1 MLSVS
6 CYGMIIVLVVVKKN
20 IIMRTIYLG
29 TFASLVNKKSERSL
43 VNAIKGII
51 DNDDSSAFWY
61 NYIRSGVKRFFAMH
75 CDYGILNV
83 LQEKLFEVKP
93 ATDFQRNNWENS
105 KLAVQHIMSMSY
117 ELFDGKDMAAPTE
130 KSIAFHGIELNI
142 NPDAIITC
150 QDKDGKTHVG
160 AIKTKLKKGAFRP
173 DEGTMTACLIQY
185 YLTIIYPD
193 YIVEPDYCICFDA
206 FRRKFYTSKNYDI
219 NISTAA
225 SIAEKIAAMGDVAA

>member
-1 MLSVS
+1 MR
-6 CYGMIIVLVVVKKN
+6 IIYVGSL
-20 IIMRTIYLG
+20 
-29 TFASLVNKKSERSL
+29 ASLVNKRSEESL
-43 VNAIKGII
+43 VNAIKKIVR
-51 DNDDSSAFWY
+51 NDAFVIWY
-61 NYIRSGVKRFFAMH
+61 NYIRRSVKQFFVEH
-75 CDYGILNV
+75 CDMRILDA
-83 LQEKLFEVKP
+83 LMEKLSKEVML
-93 ATDFQRNNWENS
+93 TDFQRNNCENS
-105 KLAVQHIMSMSY
+105 KLALQHIKSMTFD
-117 ELFDGKDMAAPTE
+117 LFEGKDMAAPTE
-130 KSIAFHGIELNI
+130 KAIAFHGIELNI
-142 NPDAIITC
+142 NPDAIITW
-150 QDKDGKTHVG
+150 QGKDGKTHVG